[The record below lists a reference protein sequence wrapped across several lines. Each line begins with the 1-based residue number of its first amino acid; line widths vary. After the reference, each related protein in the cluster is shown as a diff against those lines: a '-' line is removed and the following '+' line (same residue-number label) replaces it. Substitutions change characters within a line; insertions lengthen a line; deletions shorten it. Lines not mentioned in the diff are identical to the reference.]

1 MRHRPIDLEPWRH
14 EHQVRAFAKRRAR
27 RHRRAYAE
35 GPCLI
40 ARRGDD
46 ASPRGIADRDWA
58 ASQGWIIALLDRRV
72 EGVHVDVDDLACV
85 GFAHGKSHIN
95 GIHEGRMGW
104 CRSELSLTTSSA
116 WTTRSR
122 SAAPSSPGRA

>member
-27 RHRRAYAE
+27 RHRRAHAE
-35 GPCLI
+35 GPRLI
-40 ARRGDD
+40 ARRDDD
-46 ASPRGIADRDWA
+46 APPRGIADCDRT

-85 GFAHGKSHIN
+85 GFAHGISHFS
-95 GIHEGRMGW
+95 RMGYDP
-104 CRSELSLTTSSA
+104 RMALQFPAGLVIFAVPLTPKAGPTA
-116 WTTRSR
+116 GFT
-122 SAAPSSPGRA
+122 